1 MKKGKLI
8 LGLLLILI
16 GMVDLAAIL
25 LCGAKH
31 QFFFFL
37 TFVGLGYALVDEA
50 LTESKSKSTNA

>member
-8 LGLLLILI
+8 LGLLLILV

-31 QFFFFL
+31 QFFFFIV
-37 TFVGLGYALVDEA
+37 FVGLGYALVDEA
-50 LTESKSKSTNA
+50 LTESKDINA

>member
-37 TFVGLGYALVDEA
+37 NV
-50 LTESKSKSTNA
+50 SCQP

>member
-37 TFVGLGYALVDEA
+37 VFVGLGYALVDEA
-50 LTESKSKSTNA
+50 LAESKDINA